1 MFCTNCGTNAGDVA
15 FCPSCG
21 NKLAAAAPAAQLTGE
36 QISQPVEAAA
46 SEAPFLAPAPKKPV
60 NKMLFIA
67 IGGGVAAL
75 AIAVVAVFAF
85 MPYSLSADR
94 ANELLVPKT
103 AFSSDLKDADEPNHI
118 GDVEYPV
125 FGTGDECTQETSIAS
140 LFDEGTMLAFSDYS
154 NDGTDFGVWE
164 QSFWEFESA
173 DTPKAIIEATRSGY
187 DNSDCEYF
195 SSTSTSVMSSTVSEL
210 GDSRSSFG
218 IASENSVFF
227 VDKTSYISSF
237 LTLNWKE
244 GQMFVQ
250 KGRYLMSIRFTSD
263 TDAEDIY
270 GDFESAAKLAL
281 ESFH

>member
-21 NKLAAAAPAAQLTGE
+21 NKLAAAPAAATPVAEAAPQSFDAPAAG
-36 QISQPVEAAA
+36 
-46 SEAPFLAPAPKKPV
+46 APFLTPAPKKPV
-60 NKMLFIA
+60 NKTLFIA

-75 AIAVVAVFAF
+75 AIAVVAVFAL

-94 ANELLVPKT
+94 AKELLVPMSS
-103 AFSSDLKDADEPNHI
+103 FSSDLKEADEPNHI
-118 GDVEYPV
+118 GDMEYPV
-125 FGTGDECTQETSIAS
+125 FGTGDECTQETSIAN

-154 NDGTDFGVWE
+154 NSGTDFGVWE

-173 DTPKAIIEATRSGY
+173 DTPKAIIEATRAGY
-187 DNSDCEYF
+187 ENSDCEYF
-195 SSTSTSVMSSTVSEL
+195 SSTSTSVMSSSVSEL
-210 GDSRSSFG
+210 GDSKSSFG
-218 IASENSVFF
+218 VASEDSVFF

-250 KGRYLMSIRFTSD
+250 KGRYLMSIRFSSD
-263 TDAEDIY
+263 TDADDIF
-270 GDFESAAKLAL
+270 GDFEAAAKLAL
-281 ESFH
+281 ESFK